1 MRYFIQ
7 LSFDGT
13 HYHGWQVQPNAVSVQ
28 ELLNNALQLI
38 LRDPEIH
45 VTGQGRTDT
54 GVHASFFV
62 AHFETDVVF
71 NDLDKLRYRLNRFLP
86 MDIAIHAIF
95 PVPEDSHARFDA
107 KTRTYQYFISL
118 EKDPFSVHHSWPYHR
133 PLNVEVMNR
142 AAEALFD
149 YIDFTSFSKLHTDV
163 KTNNCKIL
171 YARWKQ
177 EGNRLVFTIRADRF
191 LRNMVR
197 AIVGTLVEVGQGKLS
212 IDEVRKIIEMK
223 DRGKAGA
230 SVPAEGLFL
239 VDVEYP
245 EECSGKLV
253 RGGYPG
259 GAVD

>member
-38 LRDPEIH
+38 LRDPGIH
-45 VTGQGRTDT
+45 VVGQGRTDT

-62 AHFETDVVF
+62 AHFETDVVI

-86 MDIAIHAIF
+86 KDIAIQAAY
-95 PVPEDSHARFDA
+95 PVSNDSHARFDA
-107 KTRTYQYFISL
+107 KSRTYQYFISL
-118 EKDPFSVHHSWPYHR
+118 EKDPFSVHYSWSYHR
-133 PLNVEVMNR
+133 PLNVGAMNR
-142 AAEALFD
+142 AAEAFFD

-177 EGNRLVFTIRADRF
+177 VGNRLVFTIRADRF

-197 AIVGTLVEVGQGKLS
+197 AIVGTLVEVGQGKLT

-223 DRGKAGA
+223 DRGKAGV
-230 SVPAEGLFL
+230 SVPAAGLFL

-245 EECSGKLV
+245 EECSGGLV
-253 RGGYPG
+253 RNDYRGGNI
-259 GAVD
+259 D

>member
-1 MRYFIQ
+1 MRYYIQ
-7 LSFDGT
+7 LSYDGT

-28 ELLNNALQLI
+28 ELLNQSLQLI

-45 VTGQGRTDT
+45 LVGQGRTDT

-62 AHFETDVVF
+62 AHFDTAVEIKDPE
-71 NDLDKLRYRLNRFLP
+71 KLCYRLNRFLP
-86 MDIAIHAIF
+86 KDIAIQSVF
-95 PVPEDSHARFDA
+95 PVPDTSHARFDA
-107 KTRTYQYFISL
+107 KSRTYQYFLSL

-133 PLNVEVMNR
+133 PLNVEAMNE
-142 AAEALFD
+142 AAAVLFD

-163 KTNNCKIL
+163 KTNNCKIK

-177 EGNRLVFTIRADRF
+177 EGSQLVFTIRADRF

-197 AIVGTLVEVGQGKLS
+197 AIVGTLVEVGQGKLTL
-212 IDEVRKIIEMK
+212 EGVRKIIEQK

-245 EECSGKLV
+245 EECSGGIV
-253 RGGYPG
+253 RKSYPG
-259 GAVD
+259 GGID